1 MAAAEAEAMDPTAS
15 VTAALA
21 AGSGPKKQS
30 KVRELAKEMMSDERR
45 IESEKRAGR
54 HEAVKNRQNAARL
67 DEERQQETEWFLAA
81 QAFANS
87 KDWLVKSPCASSC

>member
-1 MAAAEAEAMDPTAS
+1 MDPTAS
-15 VTAALA
+15 VAVVLA

-30 KVRELAKEMMSDERR
+30 KVRELAKEMTSDERR

-54 HEAVKNRQNAARL
+54 HEAVKEHRK
-67 DEERQQETEWFLAA
+67 ETKWFLAT

-87 KDWLVKSPCASSC
+87 KDWLVKPSCAWSC